1 MITEEL
7 KTAAVRVQS
16 EIEALNSLV
25 EKHPYAS
32 LKAKIKAIKAHK
44 ESTPSAHL
52 SYNVTDTNTPGSNK
66 PITVVSQH
74 GGSFVEEFE
83 AMEQLISELS
93 ELCDKISLLQ

>member
-1 MITEEL
+1 MTTEEL
-7 KTAAVRVQS
+7 KTEAVRLQG

-25 EKHPYAS
+25 EKHLDAS
-32 LKAKIKAIKAHK
+32 LKAKIKVIKTHK

-66 PITVVSQH
+66 HITVVSQH

-93 ELCDKISLLQ
+93 ELCDQISLLQ